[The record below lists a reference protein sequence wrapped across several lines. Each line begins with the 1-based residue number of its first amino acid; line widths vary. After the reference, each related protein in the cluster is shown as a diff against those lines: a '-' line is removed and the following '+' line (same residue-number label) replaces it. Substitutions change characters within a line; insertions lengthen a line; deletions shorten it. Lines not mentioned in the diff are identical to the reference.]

1 MFSILKLSL
10 CADSEV
16 FLLISTV
23 PSKWEVLKILFFY
36 MREVKL
42 NFQKSARLAVQET
55 TALCEKA
62 RIPTQAVKNCI
73 PKMNKLYEH
82 WKKS

>member
-1 MFSILKLSL
+1 
-10 CADSEV
+10 
-16 FLLISTV
+16 
-23 PSKWEVLKILFFY
+23 

-82 WKKS
+82 